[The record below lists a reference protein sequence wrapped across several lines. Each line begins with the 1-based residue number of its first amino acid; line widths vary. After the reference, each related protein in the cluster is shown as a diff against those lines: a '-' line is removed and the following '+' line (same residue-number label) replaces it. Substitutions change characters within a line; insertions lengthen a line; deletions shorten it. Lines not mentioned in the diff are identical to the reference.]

1 MRKFADDRLRS
12 GRNIDGGQIP
22 PEPEAEFRMDVLNTT
37 LVGAGTAANPERR
50 LARQLETSFAAE
62 LLRSARP
69 DAKSGG
75 FAGRGTGGD
84 AFDSFMD
91 DALGAAL
98 VARGGLGLGDANEST
113 IRGRHAGV
121 GR

>member
-1 MRKFADDRLRS
+1 M
-12 GRNIDGGQIP
+12 
-22 PEPEAEFRMDVLNTT
+22 EPVT
-37 LVGAGTAANPERR
+37 LSPAPQTRR

-69 DAKSGG
+69 QQKAGG
-75 FAGRGTGGD
+75 LAGRGTGGD

-91 DALGAAL
+91 EALGAAL
-98 VARGGLGLGDANEST
+98 VARGGLGLGGALEKA
-113 IRGRHAGV
+113 IAGRAQEAGQGGA